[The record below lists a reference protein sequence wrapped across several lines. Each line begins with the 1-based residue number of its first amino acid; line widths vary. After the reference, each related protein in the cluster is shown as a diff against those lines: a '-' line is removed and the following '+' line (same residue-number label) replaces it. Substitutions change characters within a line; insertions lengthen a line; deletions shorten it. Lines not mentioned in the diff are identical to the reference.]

1 MKNLHK
7 RDTIQPRFQNKKP
20 MKKQN
25 ISRSGSRFIL
35 RHLKVLGFAVLA
47 LVVVSASLTPGFRKV
62 VADATCNSI
71 ADCQAQ
77 IDTNNNAV
85 AQLQNEAASYQD
97 AINRLGSQITL
108 LQGAIDANTAQ
119 QAKLQQQI
127 TEAQAE
133 IDHQR
138 TVLAADIKAGY
149 VDGTPST
156 IEMLASSNDLSDFVD
171 KQEYR
176 TRVQNNIQETLKK
189 IAALQKQL
197 QDQKTQ
203 VEVLL
208 KEQAAQKSQLDGA
221 YAEQANLLA
230 YNESQQSAYNA
241 QTAANQSKLQAL
253 IAAQRAA
260 NLNLS
265 GGYYFLRFPGG
276 VGNFN
281 PGNYPYANAGFGMS
295 TAPGCVDNDGPDQ
308 WGYCTRQC
316 VSFTAWAVA
325 ASGRDA
331 PYYYGNAKDWVAA
344 AYRRGIPVYTS
355 NPQPGDVAISTAG
368 TWGHAMY
375 VTAVNGNQIYVWQ
388 YNAALNG
395 RFSEQWRTWR

>member
-1 MKNLHK
+1 MKRQKL
-7 RDTIQPRFQNKKP
+7 KKVSH
-20 MKKQN
+20 
-25 ISRSGSRFIL
+25 IFSRQAKL
-35 RHLKVLGFAVLA
+35 LGVGVFA
-47 LVVVSASLTPGFRKV
+47 LVMLSASLTPGFRKV

-71 ADCQAQ
+71 SECQSQ
-77 IDTNNNAV
+77 IDSNNNAV
-85 AQLQNEAASYQD
+85 AQLQTEAASYQD
-97 AINRLGSQITL
+97 AISRLNSQISL

-119 QAKLQQQI
+119 QQSLQQQI

-138 TVLAADIKAGY
+138 TVLAADVKAGY

-176 TRVQNNIQETLKK
+176 TRVQNNIQDTLRK

-197 QDQKTQ
+197 KEQKAQ
-203 VEVLL
+203 VEALL
-208 KEQAAQKSQLDGA
+208 AEQAAQKSQLDSA

-230 YNESQQSAYNA
+230 YNESQQAAYNA
-241 QTAANQSKLQAL
+241 QTSANQSKLQAL

-260 NLNLS
+260 NLSLS

-276 VGNFN
+276 VSGFN
-281 PGNYPYANAGFGMS
+281 PGAYPYANAGFGMS
-295 TAPGCVDNDGPDQ
+295 TAPGCVDNDGPDE

-316 VSFTAWAVA
+316 VSFAAWAVA
-325 ASGRDA
+325 ASGRT
-331 PYYYGNAKDWVAA
+331 PPKYYGNAKDWVAA

-355 NPQPGDVAISTAG
+355 NPQPGDVAISTDG

-395 RFSEQWRTWR
+395 RYSEQWRKWQ

>member
-1 MKNLHK
+1 MKRQK
-7 RDTIQPRFQNKKP
+7 IQKL
-20 MKKQN
+20 
-25 ISRSGSRFIL
+25 SRIFSRQAKL
-35 RHLKVLGFAVLA
+35 LGVGVFA
-47 LVVVSASLTPGFRKV
+47 LVMLSASLTPGFRKV

-77 IDTNNNAV
+77 ISANNNAV
-85 AQLQNEAASYQD
+85 AQLQSEAASYQD
-97 AINRLGSQITL
+97 AINRLNSQISL

-119 QAKLQQQI
+119 QQSLQQQI
-127 TEAQAE
+127 TQAQAQ

-189 IAALQKQL
+189 IALLQKQL
-197 QDQKTQ
+197 QDQKAQ
-203 VEVLL
+203 IEALL
-208 KEQAAQKSQLDGA
+208 TEQSAQKSQLDSA

-241 QTAANQSKLQAL
+241 QTSANQGKLQAL
-253 IAAQRAA
+253 IAAQRNA

-276 VGNFN
+276 ASGFN
-281 PGNYPYANAGFGMS
+281 PGAYPYANAGFGMS

-316 VSFTAWAVA
+316 VSFAAWAVA
-325 ASGRDA
+325 ASGRSA
-331 PYYYGNAKDWVAA
+331 PMYYGNAKDWVAA

-395 RFSEQWRTWR
+395 RFSEQWRNWQ